1 MHFPHILV
9 ITASAGSGKTFKLS
23 ERYINFI
30 LSPSINI
37 SPRNIL
43 AITFTNKA
51 AVEMKNRIIS
61 KLKEIALGN
70 SKQKELARKKLDD
83 LLNKYSDL
91 KIQTIDSFLTS
102 VTTVS
107 ALELGLPPNF
117 EIILDSSSVINLVFD
132 ELLSQVYPTSQGQ
145 DKEITRLFL
154 DLLVELMH
162 MNPELGWDIKQVVL
176 RNIISLRNLEIIK
189 GQKIKRIFSPDDLEN
204 KRKSLVNSL
213 TKFLEM
219 SKDDGLNFKINFI
232 NAVNKFLKDK
242 SYPLWKSEMFKKTQV
257 DEICKNNSTL
267 TTASQKMWQEIKE
280 DMSSLAEIN
289 SHCLFAPFT
298 NIVSFFDEGINS
310 FKKRQQIIFIEDLN
324 VQLKTLLCRDGIVP
338 EIYFHLGDRIVHF
351 FIDEFQD
358 TSRLHWNNLFPLIE
372 EALSKAGSLFY
383 VGDKKQAIYGFRGG
397 ESALFDEAKKQFTS
411 IREEDIKEEFSE
423 ANYRSRKNIV
433 SFVNQTFSRKNL
445 TIWIESCNKG
455 KNIPDLSLILET
467 YAHSSQKTSQKED
480 QDEGLVRVEII
491 SPDKP
496 QKKEYLDL
504 LIEERLMGLINDD
517 ILKRFSPGDIA
528 ILVRTNIEASWVTTV
543 LSSAGI
549 PVSSEKTLDISSNN
563 LIQEVVS
570 FLSFL
575 DSPMDNFSFACFVSG
590 EIFHKRSLLS
600 QEVVLSFLLQNR
612 KAKKPLYAIFR
623 NQFPDIWQNHIQE
636 YFHGVGFLPLYDLV
650 SRIFK
655 KYEVLSN
662 FPEDEG
668 FLYQLLEVL
677 KQCETK
683 GKNSSK
689 AFLTL
694 WKNSKEE
701 RDSFQVVLPE
711 YANAVKVYTIHK
723 AKGLGFPIVIIP
735 FAYLN
740 NKPITEVYEKDGY
753 DITAYRINQDLC
765 SLSPKLKQLYQEKF
779 TSYLIDELNAFYVA
793 ITRAKD
799 ELYIFLPNYEHPGQK
814 LRPPIFLK
822 ESVFTMGS
830 LMEKLPR
837 YSQKG
842 ENHTHP
848 SLINDWQDKLF
859 RPLVEKDDLVN
870 TARKEAKER
879 GTFIHNFLANI
890 YKLSPQWK
898 NELEAVLVSLN
909 EEQKEIALLIKHLFD
924 NEDIRRWFVL
934 PEETKVY
941 CEKEIIDDQG
951 LRYRVD
957 RVLIFPEEVVV
968 IEFKSG
974 EARSE
979 EHHEQIKNYIELLN
993 KIYPDKKI
1001 EGYLVYIDEATVE
1014 KV

>member
-9 ITASAGSGKTFKLS
+9 ITASAGSGKTSKLS

-30 LSPSINI
+30 LSPAINT

-61 KLKEIALGN
+61 KLKEIAMGD
-70 SKQKELARKKLDD
+70 SEQKESATKKLNA
-83 LLNKYSDL
+83 LLDKYSDL

-117 EIILDSSSVINLVFD
+117 EIILDSFSVINFVFD
-132 ELLSQVYPTSQGQ
+132 ELLSQVYPTSQEQ
-145 DKEITRLFL
+145 DKEITHLFL

-162 MNPELGWDIKQVVL
+162 MNPELGWDIKKIVL
-176 RNIISLRNLEIIK
+176 ENIISLRNLEIIK
-189 GQKIKRIFSPDDLEN
+189 GEKIKRIFSPNDLEN

-219 SKDDGLNFKINFI
+219 SKNGLNFKASFI
-232 NAVNKFLKDK
+232 NAVNKFVEGEN
-242 SYPLWKSEMFKKTQV
+242 YPLWKSEMFKKAQV
-257 DEICKNNSTL
+257 DEICKNNSIL

-280 DMSSLAEIN
+280 NISSFAEIT
-289 SHCLFAPFT
+289 SHCLFAPFI
-298 NIVSFFDEGINS
+298 NMLSLFDEGINS
-310 FKKRQQIIFIEDLN
+310 FKKRQQIIFIEDLSIK
-324 VQLKTLLCRDGIVP
+324 LKTFLYKDGIVP
-338 EIYFHLGDRIVHF
+338 EIYFHLGDRISHF

-383 VGDKKQAIYGFRGG
+383 VGDKKQAIYSFRGG

-411 IREEDIKEEFSE
+411 IKEEDIKKDSPKI
-423 ANYRSRKNIV
+423 NYRSRKNIV
-433 SFVNQTFSRKNL
+433 SFVNKTFSEENL
-445 TIWIESCNKG
+445 TTWIESCNKG
-455 KNIPDLSLILET
+455 KDIPNLSLIFET
-467 YAHSSQKTSQKED
+467 YAHCSQKTPPKEN
-480 QDEGLVRVEII
+480 QNEGLVRVEII

-504 LIEERLMGLINDD
+504 LIEERLVGLINND
-517 ILKRFSPGDIA
+517 ILKRSSPSDIA

-563 LIQEVVS
+563 LVQEIVS

-575 DSPMDNFSFACFVSG
+575 DAPMDNFSFACFISG
-590 EIFHKRSLLS
+590 EIFHKTSLLS
-600 QEVVLSFLLQNR
+600 PETILSFLLQNR
-612 KAKKPLYAIFR
+612 KTKRPLYAIFR
-623 NQFPDIWQNHIQE
+623 NQFPDIWQNHLQE
-636 YFHGVGFLPLYDLV
+636 YFHGIGFLPPYDLV

-655 KYEVLSN
+655 KYNILLN

-677 KQCETK
+677 KQCETE
-683 GKNSSK
+683 GKNSLK

-694 WKNSKEE
+694 WRNSKEK

-753 DITAYRINQDLC
+753 DLIPYRINQTL
-765 SLSPKLKQLYQEKF
+765 SSVSPKLKQLYQEKF

-793 ITRAKD
+793 ITRAKE
-799 ELYIFLPNYEHPGQK
+799 ELYIFLPNYEHLSQK
-814 LRPPIFLK
+814 LYPPIFLK
-822 ESVFTMGS
+822 ESVFNMGS
-830 LMEKLPR
+830 SIDRLPK
-837 YSQKG
+837 YPQEG
-842 ENHTHP
+842 EHHIHP
-848 SLINDWQDKLF
+848 PLINDWQDKLY
-859 RPLVEKDDLVN
+859 RPLVEKNDLIN
-870 TARKEAKER
+870 TARKKAKER

-890 YKLSPQWK
+890 YKLSTQWK
-898 NELEAVLVSLN
+898 DELKDRLASLN
-909 EEQKEIALLIKHLFD
+909 EEQKEIAPLMKHLFD

-934 PEETKVY
+934 PEEIKVY
-941 CEKEIIDDQG
+941 CEKEIIDAQG

-957 RVLIFPEEVVV
+957 RVLVSPEEIIV

-979 EHHEQIKNYIELLN
+979 EHQEQIKNYIKLLEE
-993 KIYPDKKI
+993 IYPDRKI
-1001 EGYLVYIDEATVE
+1001 EGYLIYIDE
-1014 KV
+1014 